1 MKKNK
6 HVLNELNNKNNDS
19 LIMNRV
25 IFILSQILGS
35 IEKIDKKISTDY
47 FFKQLEYFY
56 EKTIEVA
63 GLTKIEFEEKYS
75 DKLKM
80 CKCLGKTGWVISRY
94 SELDETEKWYDLL
107 IKGKEKDI
115 VYYFENENFWKINS
129 MFENFQSC
137 YKTNPAKRYFEK
149 AKCFFDQMD
158 YMTSAMYLVPLIE
171 FRINELMDFPNG
183 MSYKKKYSQK

>member
-1 MKKNK
+1 MEEHEKNK

-25 IFILSQILGS
+25 IFILSRILGS
-35 IEKIDKKISTDY
+35 VEKIDKKISTDY

-80 CKCLGKTGWVISRY
+80 CKCLRKTGWVISSY

-107 IKGKEKDI
+107 IKGK
-115 VYYFENENFWKINS
+115 
-129 MFENFQSC
+129 
-137 YKTNPAKRYFEK
+137 RYCLLF
-149 AKCFFDQMD
+149 
-158 YMTSAMYLVPLIE
+158 
-171 FRINELMDFPNG
+171 
-183 MSYKKKYSQK
+183 